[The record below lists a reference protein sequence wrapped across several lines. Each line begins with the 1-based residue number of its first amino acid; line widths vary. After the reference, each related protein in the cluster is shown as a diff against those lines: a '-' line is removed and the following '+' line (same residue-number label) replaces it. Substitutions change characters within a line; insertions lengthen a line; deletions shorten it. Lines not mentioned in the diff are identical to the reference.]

1 MLQQSPIPTSS
12 GFANMLVNRG
22 GLENKG
28 LEIGLDVTAID
39 KGDFNLSFGGNIS
52 FNKSKIENLGL
63 VPGDILM
70 SDGMGGYANQQIA
83 SYLGNV
89 PSRGNSIKFP
99 INIFMEGHEV
109 ALFYGWK
116 TDGLFQSGDTM
127 YSING
132 SMSQPGDIKV
142 LDLNGDGVVDLA
154 DRTVIGN
161 PNPDYVYGFNVNL
174 SYKGFSMRALFNGVE
189 GNEIVNGNYY
199 RFGWAEGTYRNIL
212 ADAWYDRWTP
222 DNTSAAYP

>member
-1 MLQQSPIPTSS
+1 MCIRDRPTSS

-28 LEIGLDVTAID
+28 LEIGLDITAID

-127 YSING
+127 YPING

-174 SYKGFSMRALFNGVE
+174 SYNCLL
-189 GNEIVNGNYY
+189 Y
-199 RFGWAEGTYRNIL
+199 
-212 ADAWYDRWTP
+212 
-222 DNTSAAYP
+222 TSPSPRD

>member
-1 MLQQSPIPTSS
+1 MLQQSPIPPSS

-70 SDGMGGYANQQIA
+70 SDGMGGYSNQQIA

-99 INIFMEGHEV
+99 INIFMEGHDDV
-109 ALFYGWK
+109 DNALSDASTQWPIDK
-116 TDGLFQSGDTM
+116 L
-127 YSING
+127 
-132 SMSQPGDIKV
+132 
-142 LDLNGDGVVDLA
+142 
-154 DRTVIGN
+154 
-161 PNPDYVYGFNVNL
+161 
-174 SYKGFSMRALFNGVE
+174 E
-189 GNEIVNGNYY
+189 
-199 RFGWAEGTYRNIL
+199 NIL
-212 ADAWYDRWTP
+212 
-222 DNTSAAYP
+222 TSIIAFRKTYLNHG